1 MQDYMESIQHAYTVY
16 RALRLVDE
24 SKKQLLSCI
33 MSHWI
38 KVQSSPYQL
47 IQIELKYD
55 QNPVYH
61 PQFHLSSKLTSA

>member
-1 MQDYMESIQHAYTVY
+1 MQDYMKSIQHAYTVY

-24 SKKQLLSCI
+24 SKKQLFSCI
-33 MSHWI
+33 MSNRI

-47 IQIELKYD
+47 IQIELKHD

-61 PQFHLSSKLTSA
+61 PQLHLSFILTSA